1 MKHRFTSSPLVL
13 SILAVAFFAL
23 PVHTSKAAP
32 GDLTLFDP
40 DLNGLV
46 SSSAILPDGTLYL
59 TGQFS
64 TVGMANRTGIA
75 RFLPNGA
82 FDSSFDPNNSN
93 ICERVYVQSDNQV
106 LICGLFT
113 MWEGQTFERI
123 VRIDADGNQDTSFNP
138 SPNGVINSILQQ
150 EDGKLIV
157 AGDFTEIAG
166 QTVNRIARLNTDG
179 TFDATFDVGDG
190 AEGGEVEAL
199 AFQDD
204 GKILVIG
211 KFAEIDSTARNG
223 FARLNANGS
232 LDTTYNPGFDG
243 TNVFSINKLPDGK
256 FLVCGIFGTTNGAFA
271 AMAPEF
277 LVRLNADG
285 TLDTTFTPNVT
296 GNGVF
301 AAVPQVNG
309 KIILASNL
317 TKIDEIDVQL
327 FNRINDDGT
336 LDTTFDYLQT
346 PGGGRDAIIKDNGN
360 LFLGGFFAEING
372 TPRRRAAEVEYEAT
386 TDELSHSPNGT
397 KLFWT
402 RSGNNAVVHR
412 VRFEIS
418 TDGGTIWTPQGFASR
433 VGATSTWELGGL
445 SLPLGEFM
453 VRASGYIGHGGGL
466 GATSS
471 GYESVDTLT
480 RVPVVDNSL
489 LRAKLL
495 KKIKKLV
502 KKVKRFRRNGKVAKV
517 KKLRKKIRKLGKR
530 VRRL

>member
-13 SILAVAFFAL
+13 SILAVASFAL
-23 PVHTSKAAP
+23 PLHTSEAAP
-32 GDLTLFDP
+32 GDVNAFNP
-40 DLNGLV
+40 DLNGFV

-75 RFLPNGA
+75 RFLPNGT
-82 FDSSFDPNNSN
+82 FDASFNPNNSN

-106 LICGLFT
+106 LIAGFFT
-113 MWEGQTFERI
+113 TWEGQSFERI
-123 VRIDADGNQDTSFNP
+123 VRIDADGNHDTSFNP
-138 SPNGVINSILQQ
+138 SPNDDINSILQQ
-150 EDGKLIV
+150 DDGKLIV
-157 AGDFTEIAG
+157 AGRFTSIDG
-166 QTVNRIARLNTDG
+166 QMVNRIARLDTDG
-179 TFDATFDVGDG
+179 SLDATFNVGMG
-190 AEGGEVEAL
+190 ADGEVDAL

-204 GKILVIG
+204 GKILVMG
-211 KFAEIDSTARNG
+211 EFANIDGTARTG

-232 LDTTYNPGFDG
+232 LDTTYDPGFDG

-256 FLVCGIFGTTNGAFA
+256 FLVCGIFGTSNGAFA

-285 TLDTTFTPNVT
+285 TLDTTFTPNLT
-296 GNGVF
+296 GGGVF
-301 AAVPQVNG
+301 SAVPQVNG

-317 TKIDEIDVQL
+317 SKIDDIDVEL
-327 FNRINDDGT
+327 FNRINGDGT
-336 LDTTFDYLQT
+336 LDTTFDYLLT
-346 PGGGRDAIIKDNGN
+346 PGGGRDAIVKDNGN

-372 TPRRRAAEVEYEAT
+372 TTRNRAAEVEYEAT

-418 TDGGTIWTPQGFASR
+418 TDGGTIWTPLGFASR

-445 SLPLGEFM
+445 SLPLGDFM

-480 RVPVVDNSL
+480 RVAVVDNSL
-489 LRAKLL
+489 LRARLL